1 MSLAEKIQ
9 TLKENVSIDFSFLI
23 QYLEQKCIDFKAGR
37 TAQRFTAW
45 KNLTSDKTILDSI
58 RGITIP
64 LDELPHQGRV
74 NPNPKVSH
82 IETLAINT
90 EIERLLAR
98 EVIEI
103 ASHEPGEI
111 ISPIFVRQKKD
122 GQFRLILN
130 LKEFN
135 KSVTYTHFKMDTL
148 QTITNLMTKNCFMAS
163 VDLKDAYYT
172 IPVHKGHRKYLKF
185 LWNQNLYQFTS
196 MSNGLSCCPRLFTK
210 ILKPP
215 LTALHKKGHISSN
228 YIDDLYLQGQ
238 TFHKCKNNVLDTVEQ
253 FDSLGFI
260 SHPSKSVFEPSQTL
274 VILGFRLDSVK
285 MTISLTEEKA
295 TAIAEHCKALVDL
308 DRVKIHAV
316 AQVVG
321 KIISSL
327 PGVMYGALYHRNIE
341 LDKTRALRQNA
352 GNFDAYMTLSDGA
365 KKELNWW
372 VRNAQESYNLISHGS
387 PDTVLTTDASLTGWG
402 AVFENESTGG
412 SWSTAEKTNNINALE
427 LLAVFFGLKCYAKNA
442 NNIHIRIMTDNTTA
456 VSTIN
461 HMGTCHA
468 DICNTIGKDI
478 WEWCLVRSI
487 WISAAHIP
495 GKMNVQAD
503 MESRTINSG
512 AEWMLNPTDLQ
523 KSLTQLQFTPV
534 IDLFA
539 SRINKQF
546 VRYASYQIPKNTPT
560 H

>member
-1 MSLAEKIQ
+1 
-9 TLKENVSIDFSFLI
+9 
-23 QYLEQKCIDFKAGR
+23 
-37 TAQRFTAW
+37 
-45 KNLTSDKTILDSI
+45 
-58 RGITIP
+58 
-64 LDELPHQGRV
+64 
-74 NPNPKVSH
+74 
-82 IETLAINT
+82 
-90 EIERLLAR
+90 
-98 EVIEI
+98 
-103 ASHEPGEI
+103 
-111 ISPIFVRQKKD
+111 
-122 GQFRLILN
+122 
-130 LKEFN
+130 
-135 KSVTYTHFKMDTL
+135 
-148 QTITNLMTKNCFMAS
+148 
-163 VDLKDAYYT
+163 
-172 IPVHKGHRKYLKF
+172 
-185 LWNQNLYQFTS
+185 
-196 MSNGLSCCPRLFTK
+196 
-210 ILKPP
+210 
-215 LTALHKKGHISSN
+215 
-228 YIDDLYLQGQ
+228 
-238 TFHKCKNNVLDTVEQ
+238 
-253 FDSLGFI
+253 
-260 SHPSKSVFEPSQTL
+260 
-274 VILGFRLDSVK
+274 

-308 DRVKIHAV
+308 DRVKIRAV

-372 VRNAQESYNLISHGS
+372 VRNAQVSYNLISHGN
-387 PDTVLTTDASLTGWG
+387 PDKVLTTDASLTGWG

-461 HMGTCHA
+461 HMGTCHS

-478 WEWCLVRSI
+478 WEWCLARSI

-503 MESRTINSG
+503 MESRKINSG

-546 VRYASYQIPKNTPT
+546 VRYASFRPDPEAEIIDAFTIQWGNLKFYMFSPFSVVPAVLRKIVEDQAMGVCVLPDWPTRAWTNLERHKISATAKDVIMASWRESTKKQYRTYLTRWEQFCAERNINWSNATVEQGIDFLANLFEQKLSYSAINTARSALSVILTPKDGTSFEKT
-560 H
+560 D